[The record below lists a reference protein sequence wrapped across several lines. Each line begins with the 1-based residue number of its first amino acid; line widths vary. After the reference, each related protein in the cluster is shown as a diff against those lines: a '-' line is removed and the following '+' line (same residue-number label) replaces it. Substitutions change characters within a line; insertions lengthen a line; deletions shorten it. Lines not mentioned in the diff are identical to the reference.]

1 MAQQNELLTIL
12 DEILSDKNTNC
23 KSDNLKEDINLLGV
37 DGNLK
42 DTSDATITEYDV
54 IKDKIAYARNERI
67 IGIVENT
74 ESFDQILTDNAYSS
88 ADGVLVRNDK
98 EYPICLQPNAGL
110 VSPNDAIASA
120 IQLTPDIIKEGTEIL
135 GMTGTLKIGVDTTDG
150 TATSDDIA
158 LNKIAYVKGNRLV
171 RNNTNS

>member
-67 IGIVENT
+67 
-74 ESFDQILTDNAYSS
+74 
-88 ADGVLVRNDK
+88 VRYNRK
-98 EYPICLQPNAGL
+98 YR
-110 VSPNDAIASA
+110 
-120 IQLTPDIIKEGTEIL
+120 II
-135 GMTGTLKIGVDTTDG
+135 
-150 TATSDDIA
+150 
-158 LNKIAYVKGNRLV
+158 
-171 RNNTNS
+171 

>member
-1 MAQQNELLTIL
+1 M
-12 DEILSDKNTNC
+12 
-23 KSDNLKEDINLLGV
+23 
-37 DGNLK
+37 
-42 DTSDATITEYDV
+42 
-54 IKDKIAYARNERI
+54 
-67 IGIVENT
+67 ENT

-88 ADGVLVRNDK
+88 TDGVLVRNDK

-110 VSPNDAIASA
+110 VSPNDVIASA

-150 TATSDDIA
+150 TATTDDIA

-171 RNNTNS
+171 GTIPEHKSEDILVPNNLVYLSTQGLQVMTAVSQKEIMQMERGLLALNLLHKK